1 METRGRNQNIEVIKQ
16 VHRYKEAGMPV
27 NLISD
32 IMDIKPSMVRYY
44 LRQEVKEKPEKTDSL
59 ATCFYRQPKEVQVRI
74 AREIGYRLPDMP
86 EEPEIFVDP
95 ESLLGKCTRFLN
107 GEIQPNEMD
116 ENFTAD
122 EMVALQALP
131 KFMSKSKEIFAGIKS
146 PYSMEEVLEE
156 VKNVKK

>member
-16 VHRYKEAGMPV
+16 VHQYKEAGMPV

-32 IMDIKPSMVRYY
+32 VMDIKPSMVRYY
-44 LRQEVKEKPEKTDSL
+44 LRQEVKDKPEKTDSL

-86 EEPEIFVDP
+86 EEPE
-95 ESLLGKCTRFLN
+95 
-107 GEIQPNEMD
+107 
-116 ENFTAD
+116 
-122 EMVALQALP
+122 MVALQALP
-131 KFMSKSKEIFAGIKS
+131 KFMSKSKELFAGIKS